1 VLTEVSVKAAR
12 PQERPYK
19 LFDGRGLYLFVAPTG
34 GRLWRL
40 KYRLAGRER
49 LLALG
54 AWPSVSLKRAREKR
68 DEARRL
74 IADGID
80 PSAERRKAKAALAD
94 TFRAVSDEWLAKQGA
109 TLELDTVAR
118 LKSWLDVV
126 AVSLGTRSIA
136 SIEPPELLAVLR
148 RIEHRGKHET
158 AHRTLA
164 TVGRVYRY
172 AIATGRAKR
181 DISADLRG
189 ALTPVVANNF
199 AAVTDPAKV
208 GALLRAIDAYQGQP
222 SVQYALK
229 LAPYVFV
236 RPGELRGARWSE
248 FSLDGKESTWRI
260 PAARMKMDREHIVPL
275 SRQAVALIEALHS
288 FTGDSEFLFPA
299 LSYRDRPISDT
310 AINAALRRMGY
321 STQDEMTGHGFRSMA
336 STLLNEQGYHPDL
349 IELQLAHHEKNKT
362 RAAYNRAQRLEDR
375 RRMMQAWADYL
386 DGLRR
391 GGKVVPI
398 RRGRVP

>member
-1 VLTEVSVKAAR
+1 VLTKLSVEAAKTREKA
-12 PQERPYK
+12 YK
-19 LFDGRGLYLFVAPTG
+19 LFDERGLYLYVTPAG

-40 KYRLAGRER
+40 KYRLARREG

-54 AWPSVSLKRAREKR
+54 AWPGVTLKRAREKG

-74 IADGID
+74 IANGID

-94 TFRAVSDEWLAKQGA
+94 TFHAVSDEWLAKQGA
-109 TLELDTVAR
+109 TLEPDTVAR

-126 AVSLGTRSIA
+126 CVSLGTRPIA
-136 SIEPPELLAVLR
+136 SIEPPDLLAVLH

-164 TVGRVYRY
+164 TVGRVFRY

-189 ALTPVVANNF
+189 ALTPVAANNF

-208 GALLRAIDAYQGQP
+208 GALLRAIDAYEGQP
-222 SVQYALK
+222 AVQYALR

-236 RPGELRGARWSE
+236 RPGELRGAKWGE
-248 FSLDGKESTWRI
+248 FQLDGKEPTWRI
-260 PAARMKMDREHIVPL
+260 PAARMKMDRELIVPL
-275 SRQAVALIEALHS
+275 SKQAVALVRALQA
-288 FTGDSEFLFPA
+288 FTGDAAFLFPA
-299 LSYRDRPISDT
+299 LSYRDRPISDA

-321 STQDEMTGHGFRSMA
+321 STRDEMTGHGFRSMA
-336 STLLNEQGYHPDL
+336 STLLNERGFAPDV
-349 IELQLAHHEKNKT
+349 IELQLAHQEKNKT
-362 RAAYNRAQRLEDR
+362 RAAYNRAQRLAER
-375 RRMMQAWADYL
+375 REMMQAWADYL
-386 DGLRR
+386 DGLRSAKLAQR
-391 GGKVVPI
+391 TSK
-398 RRGRVP
+398 R